1 MKKMAKALLI
11 LLCFVLSIG
20 LLTACGN
27 STKQDKTTA
36 EVTKQTTEKTTKK
49 LKKKRKHKKVVEA
62 TQVQTTEETTR
73 QSTTEKAI
81 KKSKKVKYNG
91 SGKLICIDP
100 GHQLHQ
106 NSTPEPVG
114 PGASQTKAKV
124 TSGTAGKTS
133 GLSEYELNLQVS
145 LKLRKALK
153 NAGYK
158 VIMTRTT
165 NEVDISNAERAE
177 IANKAG
183 ADAFIRIHANG
194 SENTGTN
201 GMMTI
206 CPTASNPYCSEIY
219 KRSYKLS
226 SYILDVM
233 VQATGAKKEYVWE
246 TDTMS
251 GINWCKVPVTIVEM
265 GYMSN
270 PTEDANMATASYQ
283 NKIVDGILQGLN
295 KYFN

>member
-49 LKKKRKHKKVVEA
+49 LKKKRKHKKAVET
-62 TQVQTTEETTR
+62 TQVQTTEETTQ

-91 SGKLICIDP
+91 LGKLICIDP

-226 SYILDVM
+226 SYILDGM

-251 GINWCKVPVTIVEM
+251 SINWCKVPVTIVEM